1 MYVFAKS
8 IIIALWPVV
17 GMFVVT
23 VWKNYMENDIILRV
37 SLSMSLVAV
46 LGEFLIRF
54 HVYIEFSY
62 PYLIMFVCNDQFQ
75 YDKPM
80 VLHTS

>member
-1 MYVFAKS
+1 M
-8 IIIALWPVV
+8 
-17 GMFVVT
+17 
-23 VWKNYMENDIILRV
+23 ILYLGSHYRCPY
-37 SLSMSLVAV
+37 LAV
-46 LGEFLIRF
+46 LGELLIRF

-62 PYLIMFVCNDQFQ
+62 PYLIMFVYNDQFQ